1 MKSRLASRSCLAILA
16 TLCAATAVDAAYRV
30 PFQHARWPNVIVSPE
45 PSGPTALLAVH
56 NTDDDAVDIAVAI
69 NKPDGTAAWSS
80 TYVLDPKQ
88 TKTWNLRDLHLPYS
102 PTADY
107 PAGVFTGSIE
117 VSGARHVLIGDI
129 LPVDPGKGLAEGNQ
143 LIPHREEC
151 ASTCDRFALRYMEG
165 GAFSGGTNVQ
175 VLRERHAFSSD
186 TIVAELYDEPG
197 NRLGGFTLAG
207 WPLSFRFDVGDHQ
220 PEEPFGTLY
229 LDNVKSGAVT
239 ATYSTLGL
247 YSVGLEAWCIPPCD
261 ECDPLGACYEE
272 DNPSCGT
279 SCVASDI
286 QLSGSSTCTVGA
298 PFAAVLSATG
308 TRPEP
313 ITCTTLPSGLLR
325 NGNNITGTC
334 NDTLVPS
341 FTCTVEND
349 CGEDSITV
357 PVVPGTAPPGLSI
370 LKTLETKG
378 CAPANGTAPVVFT
391 IKVTNTGTA
400 PITVN
405 VTDAATPVC
414 NRTNLGIAA
423 GQTITYTCES
433 AYPSGPGTNTAVASI
448 VGSSVTASSTANFR
462 VSECP
467 LNCEGIGS
475 PAFSFGIVGETATN
489 VTVRSMSTF
498 PAGFAGNNDA
508 LAPAPSSGFAGGPV
522 TSGTAYDST
531 YPRPANGQAP
541 TVVNAALKV
550 SKGGEVCATVPKN
563 VAIPPQPPVQTCAQ
577 FPLPITLTPDV
588 TTTALQVIVNGI
600 AANPAGGTFSPTLP
614 RTYDRPSAD
623 SAAQTKTFTYTLPYT
638 PSPGLLCQAQKS
650 VDIPVPPRAACSECQ
665 GKVSRLTL
673 QFLSDESK
681 TVKVV
686 AKHGSTD
693 VTVFNS
699 LVSAGGEFN
708 LVGPSS
714 SNGGYDG
721 TLGTEIKIYLNGTLH
736 TTIHTSCSQ
745 PIGPGLTSGQF
756 LVVAGESKQGGTL
769 CALCTAA
776 PSVTS
781 FASNSSGSTL
791 TGTASVRNAG
801 EWDLTIAA
809 TSSESECTSS
819 NYDYP
824 EKDHDEKILGC
835 GASGT
840 LSVSYHW
847 SDHAAEWW
855 RVTLRHNGQL
865 WQQSSCIRNNQ
876 N

>member
-1 MKSRLASRSCLAILA
+1 MSSRLASCSCLAVIVFV
-16 TLCAATAVDAAYRV
+16 CAATAADAAYRV

-45 PSGPTALLAVH
+45 VSGPTALLAVH
-56 NTDDDAVDIAVAI
+56 NTDDDPVGIVVVID
-69 NKPDGTAAWSS
+69 KPDGTTAWSS
-80 TYVLDPKQ
+80 AYVLDPKQ
-88 TKTWNLRDLHLPYS
+88 TRTWNLRDLHLPYS
-102 PTADY
+102 PTAEY
-107 PAGVFTGSIE
+107 PTGAFSGSIE
-117 VSGARHVLIGDI
+117 VSGERHVLIGDI

-143 LIPHREEC
+143 LLPHHEEC
-151 ASTCDRFALRYMEG
+151 ASTCDRFALRYMQG
-165 GAFSGGTNVQ
+165 GAFSGGTSVQ
-175 VLRERHAFSSD
+175 VLRERHPFGSE
-186 TIVAELYDEPG
+186 TIAGELYDEPG
-197 NRLGGFTLAG
+197 NRVGGFALAG
-207 WPLSFRFDVGDHQ
+207 WPLSFRFNVGDYH
-220 PEEPFGTLY
+220 PAEPFGTLY

-239 ATYSTLGL
+239 ATYSTFGL

-261 ECDPLGACYEE
+261 HCDPLGACYEE
-272 DNPSCGT
+272 DNPSCGD
-279 SCVASDI
+279 SCVASEI
-286 QLSGSSTCTVGA
+286 QLSGNATCTVGA

-308 TRPEP
+308 THLEA
-313 ITCTTLPSGLLR
+313 ITCTPLPSGLVR

-334 NDTLVPS
+334 HDTLVPS
-341 FTCTVEND
+341 FTCSVENA
-349 CGEDSITV
+349 CGEDSVTI
-357 PVVPGTAPPGLSI
+357 PVVPGASAPSLSI

-378 CAPANGTAPVVFT
+378 CAPAGGTAPVVFT

-400 PITVN
+400 PITVS
-405 VTDAATPVC
+405 VTDAVTPAC
-414 NRTNLGIAA
+414 NRANLALA
-423 GQTITYTCES
+423 VGQAVTYTCES

-462 VSECP
+462 VSECA
-467 LNCEGIGS
+467 LNCEGVGS
-475 PAFSFGIVGETATN
+475 PAFSFDIVSQTATS

-498 PAGFAGNNDA
+498 PAGFAGNNDM

-522 TSGTAYDST
+522 TSAIAYDST

-541 TVVNAALKV
+541 TVVNGALKV
-550 SKGGEVCATVPKN
+550 SKGSEVCATVAKN
-563 VAIPPQPPVQTCAQ
+563 VTVPPQPPVPTCAQ

-588 TTTALQVIVNGI
+588 TTTPLQVIVNAI
-600 AANPAGGTFSPTLP
+600 AANPAGGTFTPTLP
-614 RTYDRPSAD
+614 RTYERPPTDA
-623 SAAQTKTFTYTLPYT
+623 AAQTMTFTYTLPYT
-638 PSPGLLCQAQKS
+638 PTPGLVCQAQKS
-650 VDIPVPPRAACSECQ
+650 VDIPVPPKAACGECL

-673 QFLSDESK
+673 QFLSDEGK

-686 AKHGSTD
+686 ARHSTD
-693 VTVFNS
+693 VTAFESFVA
-699 LVSAGGEFN
+699 AGGEFTV
-708 LVGPSS
+708 VGPSS
-714 SNGGYDG
+714 STGGFDG
-721 TLGTEIKIYLNGTLH
+721 TLGTEIKIYLNGAYH

-756 LVVAGESKQGGTL
+756 MVVSGESKHGGTL

-781 FASNSSGSTL
+781 FAVNSSGSTL

-801 EWDLTIAA
+801 EWDLNIAA

-835 GASGT
+835 GGSGT

-855 RVTLRHNGQL
+855 RVTLRRNGQL